1 MNVRYWHKADIGLRG
16 VNVGSGGKAAIGADS
31 PYRIAG
37 LTSAVY
43 CRVCVAL
50 EILRSV
56 SRVTIFSCDRRDYSD
71 RGHPKGGSHAQ
82 SNDRSL
88 DHPVPGRSPR
98 LYGLALKTVHKSG
111 T

>member
-1 MNVRYWHKADIGLRG
+1 MSAF
-16 VNVGSGGKAAIGADS
+16 GGKAAIGADS
-31 PYRIAG
+31 HYRIAG
-37 LTSAVY
+37 LISAVY

-56 SRVTIFSCDRRDYSD
+56 SRVTIFSCDRRDYVT
-71 RGHPKGGSHAQ
+71 GGLGGSHEQ

-88 DHPVPGRSPR
+88 DHPVSGRCPR
-98 LYGLALKTVHKSG
+98 LCGLALTTAHKLG

>member
-1 MNVRYWHKADIGLRG
+1 LRNVRLKRTLANRSNPNRRLQFFAHFCECGYWHKADIGLRG

-50 EILRSV
+50 QILRSV
-56 SRVTIFSCDRRDYSD
+56 SL
-71 RGHPKGGSHAQ
+71 GH
-82 SNDRSL
+82 NFF
-88 DHPVPGRSPR
+88 V
-98 LYGLALKTVHKSG
+98 
-111 T
+111 